1 MNVIVANRYSEL
13 INGSNIQIMKVM
25 SGVFKVSEMVNSFRG
40 MFYQKIIIDAT
51 ALDGYPRKEVLKELA
66 TSFDTEKLILF
77 IPPDDTP
84 PASFLSYLVSI
95 NIYNFTDNI
104 NGVRKLVSKSNTYD
118 DVKNYLITDTKV
130 VVSNNFEKFTQDSLD
145 QTNGKIILGLKD
157 ITSNNS
163 SVVLT
168 YILKNHLEKV
178 YKKNVIALEIDKRD
192 FVFYGDK
199 DMYSIDSSKLGEF
212 ISNTV
217 FDILLLDLKENDNTN
232 ICNDVIYLVD
242 PSIYMINK
250 LMFNNKRAFD
260 DLKGKKVILINSL
273 LSEKDVN
280 IFAKEA
286 GISIYFNL
294 PPLNDREINQIL
306 NDLLFKLGLVR
317 NDINDTTAK
326 KGLFDFFK

>member
-51 ALDGYPRKEVLKELA
+51 ALDGYPRKDVLKELA

-118 DVKNYLITDTKV
+118 DVKNYLITNTKP
-130 VVSNNFEKFTQDSLD
+130 VVSNDFEEFTQNSLD

-163 SVVLT
+163 SVVLA

-178 YKKNVIALEIDKRD
+178 YKKSVAALEIDKRD
-192 FVFYGDK
+192 FIFYGDK

-212 ISNTV
+212 IGNNM
-217 FDILLLDLKENDNTN
+217 FDILLLDLKESDNAN
-232 ICNDVIYLVD
+232 ICKDVLYLVD

-250 LMFNNKRAFD
+250 LMFTNKRAFD
-260 DLKGKKVILINSL
+260 ALKGKKVILVNSL

-294 PPLNDREINQIL
+294 PPLNDREINQVL

-317 NDINDTTAK
+317 NDINDTTK

>member
-1 MNVIVANRYSEL
+1 MLY
-13 INGSNIQIMKVM
+13 QI
-25 SGVFKVSEMVNSFRG
+25 
-40 MFYQKIIIDAT
+40 I
-51 ALDGYPRKEVLKELA
+51 
-66 TSFDTEKLILF
+66 
-77 IPPDDTP
+77 
-84 PASFLSYLVSI
+84 
-95 NIYNFTDNI
+95 
-104 NGVRKLVSKSNTYD
+104 
-118 DVKNYLITDTKV
+118 
-130 VVSNNFEKFTQDSLD
+130 FEKFTQDSLD

>member
-77 IPPDDTP
+77 IPPEDTP

-118 DVKNYLITDTKV
+118 DVKNYLITNTKP
-130 VVSNNFEKFTQDSLD
+130 VVSNDFEEFTQNSLD

-163 SVVLT
+163 SVVLA

-178 YKKNVIALEIDKRD
+178 YKKSVAALEIDKRD
-192 FVFYGDK
+192 FIFYGDK

-212 ISNTV
+212 IGNNM
-217 FDILLLDLKENDNTN
+217 FDILLLDLKESDNAN
-232 ICNDVIYLVD
+232 ICNDVLYLVD

-250 LMFNNKRAFD
+250 LMFTNKRAFD
-260 DLKGKKVILINSL
+260 ALKGKKVILVNSL

-294 PPLNDREINQIL
+294 PPLNDREINQVL

-317 NDINDTTAK
+317 NDINDTTK